1 MNKIL
6 VDNKRVS
13 RNPTCI
19 NYLSYVTPNITVT
32 VTRLTVSQLGW
43 EINFA
48 LVGIQIQRGGSTD
61 DC

>member
-1 MNKIL
+1 M
-6 VDNKRVS
+6 
-13 RNPTCI
+13 
-19 NYLSYVTPNITVT
+19 VT
-32 VTRLTVSQLGW
+32 VTRITVSQLGW